1 MMTKREKTI
10 QEYDTK
16 RILKTSTYLGSLL
29 LMAVLPMMSAI
40 DSASGQNTELTEEKN
55 IKAAR
60 QVIDA
65 FNTGDLS
72 N

>member
-29 LMAVLPMMSAI
+29 LMAVLSMMSAI
-40 DSASGQNTELTEEKN
+40 DSASGQNTELTEKKISKQPDKSLMHLILEM
-55 IKAAR
+55 
-60 QVIDA
+60 
-65 FNTGDLS
+65 
-72 N
+72 